1 MSITVPRIRPGTPIL
16 VRPGN
21 RVHVG
26 IDPAGSVI
34 IELDDAISAH
44 SVATMLRSLEHPCT
58 PELLIRR
65 ASATGLADDEIRTL
79 LDGLAA
85 AGRTVPSV
93 EPETSSA
100 SSDLADFRIQ
110 IHGQGPMSD
119 LLVASLRAQGLQVHR
134 TMRRRPDGS
143 LDTVDTRLVIL
154 SDFLVHDPRVVFAL
168 TRARIP
174 HLLVRVRDG
183 VGIVGPL
190 VLPGL
195 SSCLMCADH
204 HRSDADPE
212 WPTMAVQLIRAPG
225 DPDPAIV
232 RPTAAIAH
240 GQIERLVTALR
251 GPSPAAPRGAP
262 QLLNQVL
269 EFRDDPV
276 RVDRREWSPHP
287 SCDCRLVRDEQLKS
301 SIV

>member
-34 IELDDAISAH
+34 IELDAGISAH
-44 SVATMLRSLEHPCT
+44 SVATMLRSLERPCT

-65 ASATGLADDEIRTL
+65 ATAAGLADDEIRTL

-85 AGRTVPSV
+85 AGRTVPAPPA
-93 EPETSSA
+93 ESS
-100 SSDLADFRIQ
+100 SESPDLTDFRIQ
-110 IHGQGPMSD
+110 IHGQGPLSD
-119 LLVASLRAQGLQVHR
+119 LLGTSLRAQGLHVHR
-134 TMRRRPDGS
+134 TMRRRADGS

-212 WPTMAVQLIRAPG
+212 WPMMAVQLIRAPG

-240 GQIERLVTALR
+240 GQIERLVTGLQR
-251 GPSPAAPRGAP
+251 PTPAAARRAP

-269 EFRDDPV
+269 EFRDDPA
-276 RVDRREWSPHP
+276 RVDRREWLPHP
-287 SCDCRLVRDEQLKS
+287 SCDCRPAGDEQLKS

>member
-34 IELDDAISAH
+34 IELDVAISAH
-44 SVATMLRSLEHPCT
+44 SVAAMLRLLEQPCT
-58 PELLIRR
+58 PEALMRR
-65 ASATGLADDEIRTL
+65 ASAAGLAADEIVEL
-79 LDGLAA
+79 LDGLAT
-85 AGRTVPSV
+85 AGRTLPHPDEIASRA
-93 EPETSSA
+93 TSS
-100 SSDLADFRIQ
+100 DEFRIQ
-110 IHGQGPMSD
+110 IHGQGPLAE
-119 LLVASLRAQGLQVHR
+119 LLGASLRAQGLSVNR
-134 TMRRRPDGS
+134 MMRRRPDGS
-143 LDTVDTRLVIL
+143 LDTVDTELVIL

-168 TRARIP
+168 TKARIP
-174 HLLVRVRDG
+174 HLMVRVRDG

-204 HRSDADPE
+204 HRSDLDPD
-212 WPTMAVQLIRAPG
+212 WPAMAVQLIRVPG
-225 DPDPAIV
+225 DPDPALV

-240 GQIERLVTALR
+240 GQIVRLMDALR
-251 GPSPAAPRGAP
+251 SPSGDTAARREPE
-262 QLLNQVL
+262 LLNQVL

-276 RVDRREWSPHP
+276 RMSSRRWSPHP
-287 SCDCRLVRDEQLKS
+287 NCDCRPVGDDRAKS
-301 SIV
+301 SKV